1 MGSGVLGGHLE
12 LSGLLSR
19 IMQAVV
25 GWRTENWNLGVR
37 YGSRGKL

>member
-19 IMQAVV
+19 IMEAVV
-25 GWRTENWNLGVR
+25 GWRTEKYIYFIILHELV
-37 YGSRGKL
+37 